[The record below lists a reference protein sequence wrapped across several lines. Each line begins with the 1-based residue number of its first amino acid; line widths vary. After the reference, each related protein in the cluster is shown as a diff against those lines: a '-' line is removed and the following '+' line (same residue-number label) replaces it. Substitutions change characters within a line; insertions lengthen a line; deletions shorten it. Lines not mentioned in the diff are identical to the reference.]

1 MAWGRDG
8 YTTERREDSDK
19 GRRLSEVA
27 CSRNRVE
34 TAVMIDVRDGWV
46 VKSFEGRNFL
56 VTPDTS
62 AIVDDEE
69 PMLER
74 LKAIKQGD
82 VFLDVGAGVGTYALR
97 AAAMGAEVIAF
108 EPHPQTLEKLR
119 RNVDL
124 NRLDDHTSRIT
135 VIEYALFDGG
145 EYPVE
150 LHAEV
155 FGRHYPIPDNYEVE
169 VAKLDEFE
177 FDRVD
182 WVKLDVEGAE
192 LGVIEGGKE
201 TIARCLPVIL
211 CEDHDGINPDPKC
224 VVSRYAERIESS
236 RKIREILAG
245 MKYTIETLPWGCGR
259 RFLVATAR

>member
-1 MAWGRDG
+1 
-8 YTTERREDSDK
+8 
-19 GRRLSEVA
+19 
-27 CSRNRVE
+27 
-34 TAVMIDVRDGWV
+34 MIEIRDGWV
-46 VKSFEGRNFL
+46 VNSCEGRTFL

-62 AIVDDEE
+62 EIVDDAE

-74 LKAIKQGD
+74 LAEIKQGD
-82 VFLDVGAGVGTYALR
+82 VFLDVGAGCGLYSLP
-97 AAAMGAEVIAF
+97 AAAMGAGVIAL
-108 EPHPQTLEKLR
+108 EPHPQTREKLR

-135 VIEYALFDGG
+135 VLEFALFDGG

-155 FGRHYPIPDNYEVE
+155 FGRHYPIPENYEVE

-182 WVKLDVEGAE
+182 WVKIDVEGAE

-201 TIARCLPVIL
+201 TIKRCLPNLLI
-211 CEDHDGINPDPKC
+211 EDHDGINPDPKC

-236 RKIREILAG
+236 RKIREMLTG
-245 MKYTIETLPWGCGR
+245 MKYAIDILPWGCGR

>member
-1 MAWGRDG
+1 
-8 YTTERREDSDK
+8 
-19 GRRLSEVA
+19 
-27 CSRNRVE
+27 
-34 TAVMIDVRDGWV
+34 MIEIRDGWV

-62 AIVDDEE
+62 EIVDDAE

-74 LKAIKQGD
+74 LKAIKPGD
-82 VFLDVGAGVGTYALR
+82 VFLDVGAGCGLYSLR

-108 EPHPQTLEKLR
+108 EPHPQTREKLR

-135 VIEYALFDGG
+135 VLEFALFDGG

-177 FDRVD
+177 FEKVD
-182 WVKLDVEGAE
+182 WIKLDVEGAE
-192 LGVIEGGKE
+192 LGVIQGGHD
-201 TIARCLPVIL
+201 TIAKYRPNLLI
-211 CEDHDGINPDPKC
+211 EDHDGINSDPEC
-224 VVSRYAERIESS
+224 VVSRYAERIDSS
-236 RKIREILAG
+236 F
-245 MKYTIETLPWGCGR
+245 TIQQWLTLWGYRIDILPWGCGR
-259 RFLVATAR
+259 RFIVATAR